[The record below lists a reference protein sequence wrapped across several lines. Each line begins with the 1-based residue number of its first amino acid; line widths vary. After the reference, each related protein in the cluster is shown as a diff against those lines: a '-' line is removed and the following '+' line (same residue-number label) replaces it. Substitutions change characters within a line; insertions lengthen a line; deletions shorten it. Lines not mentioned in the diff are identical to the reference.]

1 MRLWRQPLWTDAA
14 QLPLSRWSAL
24 LTIDVPYAPPHFVRE
39 PGSAISYRRAMVR
52 TLFSLGSL
60 VLAALPLRAQE
71 PPLPTDQRDYPD
83 SINGC
88 APASVLNLL
97 KFSDS
102 RYRNAYDSLL
112 GSEESVKM
120 RYLVDRYFKGRA
132 SATYPGRKRWGLHGV
147 DCGDL
152 VLGLNELLGENELPP
167 LSGSYLD
174 RLPGENGA
182 DHLQRCR
189 ERIESSLRDGVMP
202 LLSLRSFVVK
212 RREKRENEPAW
223 ESAVHHYVLVTAVH
237 DSGSPFGFD
246 LEVIDPWEGRR
257 TRLHLHRES
266 HGQPFSALRGVEET
280 GEWLSGTP
288 FLQILAPE
296 IATLR
301 PKDLE
306 WHERFIV
313 VANFMITGP

>member
-1 MRLWRQPLWTDAA
+1 
-14 QLPLSRWSAL
+14 
-24 LTIDVPYAPPHFVRE
+24 
-39 PGSAISYRRAMVR
+39 MVR
-52 TLFSLGSL
+52 TLFFLCSL

-71 PPLPTDQRDYPD
+71 SPAPTDQRDYPD

-102 RYRNAYDSLL
+102 RYRAAYDSLL
-112 GSEESVKM
+112 GSEEGVKM
-120 RYLVDRYFKGRA
+120 RYLVDRYLKGRA
-132 SATYPGRKRWGLHGV
+132 SATYPGRKRWALHGV

-212 RREKRENEPAW
+212 RREKRKNEPAW

-237 DSGSPFGFD
+237 DSGSPFGLD
-246 LEVIDPWEGRR
+246 LEVIDPWGGGAPAFISIGNPTVSPSPLCVALKRPANGFPE
-257 TRLHLHRES
+257 L
-266 HGQPFSALRGVEET
+266 PFSKSSPLK
-280 GEWLSGTP
+280 SP
-288 FLQILAPE
+288 P
-296 IATLR
+296 
-301 PKDLE
+301 
-306 WHERFIV
+306 
-313 VANFMITGP
+313 